1 MTQMINVRKGRV
13 DITTELM
20 YIKQII
26 KYTINNSMAT
36 TLIIQ
41 IKWTLQAQFAK
52 IHKERNRQFEYA
64 CVYKEIKS
72 IINNFPKQKAP
83 DSDGFTREFTKY
95 LRKNLYQFPTISFK
109 RQKPKEY
116 FLTQFMKPALP

>member
-20 YIKQII
+20 NIKQII

-36 TLIIQ
+36 ILIIY

-52 IHKERNRQFEYA
+52 IHKERNRQF
-64 CVYKEIKS
+64 VYKEIKS
-72 IINNFPKQKAP
+72 IINNFRKQKAP

-95 LRKNLYQFPTISFK
+95 LRKNLYQFPTISNK
-109 RQKPKEY
+109 
-116 FLTQFMKPALP
+116 